1 MSSPNL
7 IWLVKRMKQRLK
19 QVLASRQKQHIIEPG
34 RVQSAVLLPM
44 YYKEG
49 QYYLLFIKRTE
60 KVSEH
65 KGQVSFPGGAYEAED
80 KTLLETA
87 LRESAEEI
95 GLSPGDV
102 QILGALDDTV
112 TITSSYIISPFVGL
126 IPWPYRFE
134 ADGEEVDEIFEV
146 PIPALLDEDFMCQE
160 TEVVDGEAITAYT
173 YHYQGR
179 VIWGATARILN
190 QFLDIF
196 RRIGE

>member
-1 MSSPNL
+1 MNH
-7 IWLVKRMKQRLK
+7 MKQRLK
-19 QVLASRQKQHIIEPG
+19 QALSRRQKQHIVEPG
-34 RVQSAVLLPM
+34 LVLSAVLVPI

-60 KVSEH
+60 KVKEH
-65 KGQVSFPGGAYEAED
+65 KGQISFPGGAYEVED
-80 KTLLETA
+80 NTLLDTA

-95 GLSPGDV
+95 GLMPGDV
-102 QILGALDDTV
+102 EILGALDDTV
-112 TITSSYIISPFVGL
+112 TMTSSYIISPFVGFT
-126 IPWPYRFE
+126 PYPYQFKG
-134 ADGEEVDEIFEV
+134 DNEEVEEIFEV
-146 PIPALLDEDFMCQE
+146 PIQALLDEDCVGQK
-160 TEVVDGEAITAYT
+160 TEIIDGEAITAYT